1 MSDLFVTVTHS
12 TLAIPRGF
20 LPIYIMLYYRYVVL
34 CSTEIL
40 YEVNIV
46 IGWKVKKEKQTFFL
60 ADIFICFA
68 YTVYVSGK
76 N

>member
-1 MSDLFVTVTHS
+1 
-12 TLAIPRGF
+12 
-20 LPIYIMLYYRYVVL
+20 MLCYVKQKY
-34 CSTEIL
+34 CMR
-40 YEVNIV
+40 VNIV
-46 IGWKVKKEKQTFFL
+46 IGWKVKKEKQSFFL

>member
-1 MSDLFVTVTHS
+1 MQ
-12 TLAIPRGF
+12 
-20 LPIYIMLYYRYVVL
+20 
-34 CSTEIL
+34 
-40 YEVNIV
+40 VNIV